1 LKLISCLFVFLL
13 FKKDYF
19 VLLVEADVALPAA
32 IETFLAF
39 PNGLELFAAPPAA
52 AKLALPFADAGTLV
66 VFPCANTGAAIA
78 TINDTAATIDT
89 IAIKFNL
96 DMHR

>member
-1 LKLISCLFVFLL
+1 
-13 FKKDYF
+13 
-19 VLLVEADVALPAA
+19 VLLVDVEVVLPAGDDV
-32 IETFLAF
+32 L
-39 PNGLELFAAPPAA
+39 LVDELLPILMPLIPPAA
-52 AKLALPFADAGTLV
+52 GALV
-66 VFPCANTGAAIA
+66 VFPCANTGAAIP

>member
-19 VLLVEADVALPAA
+19 VLLVDADVALPADA
-32 IETFLAF
+32 DVL
-39 PNGLELFAAPPAA
+39 LVDELLPMLIPLILPAA
-52 AKLALPFADAGTLV
+52 GALV

>member
-1 LKLISCLFVFLL
+1 
-13 FKKDYF
+13 
-19 VLLVEADVALPAA
+19 VLLVDVEVVLPAGDDVLLVDELLPILMPLILPAA
-32 IETFLAF
+32 GA
-39 PNGLELFAAPPAA
+39 
-52 AKLALPFADAGTLV
+52 LV
-66 VFPCANTGAAIA
+66 VFPCANTGAAIP